1 MVWQN
6 ERLEFCL
13 LALADQVLSRGS
25 IPDPRTP
32 SFRESIL
39 TFPYAKYGKV
49 RNS

>member
-25 IPDPRTP
+25 IPDPKNAVVPRKY
-32 SFRESIL
+32 SNFCVYQIRES
-39 TFPYAKYGKV
+39 
-49 RNS
+49 